1 MTLRPL
7 LFGALLFVPALL
19 PACSSSS
26 PGDTHPADAGVD
38 AAPDTASDAA
48 PDHPASD
55 AADDDAPVACNT
67 LLNSAPSIT
76 VEQVASDPPA
86 PLGGTPADGTYVLS
100 AAVIYTGSAG
110 PAGPSGT
117 SQTTLQITGSTIQV
131 VSTGDPPTR
140 TVTFSTSG
148 TSLDSVDTCPDTDTR
163 PGSYTATPTTL
174 IVELD
179 GGTDDAGART
189 LVETFTKQ

>member
-1 MTLRPL
+1 M
-7 LFGALLFVPALL
+7 
-19 PACSSSS
+19 
-26 PGDTHPADAGVD
+26 D
-38 AAPDTASDAA
+38 AALDTAGDAA

-55 AADDDAPVACNT
+55 AADDAPVACNT
-67 LLNSAPSIT
+67 LVNSAPSIT
-76 VEQVASDPPA
+76 IEQVASDPPA
-86 PLGGTPADGTYVLS
+86 PQGGTPVDGTYVLS
-100 AAVIYTGSAG
+100 AAVIYTGPAG

-131 VSTGDPPTR
+131 VSTGDPLTR

-148 TSLDSVDTCPDTDTR
+148 TSIDSVDNCPDTDTR
-163 PGSYTATPTTL
+163 PGSYTATPTTF